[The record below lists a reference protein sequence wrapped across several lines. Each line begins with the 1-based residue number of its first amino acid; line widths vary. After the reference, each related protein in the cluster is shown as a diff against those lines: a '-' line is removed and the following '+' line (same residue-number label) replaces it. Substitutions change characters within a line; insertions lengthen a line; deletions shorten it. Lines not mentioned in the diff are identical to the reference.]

1 MTDWTS
7 TPAERNIA
15 ESERALQ
22 EVYGA
27 DAVGKALPADLD
39 DLAFTLDKAMHL
51 LTSLRERLPREK
63 DEWDQAL
70 YSLEHILTSEIPMIA
85 EDVVPCLKRLRG
97 SS

>member
-1 MTDWTS
+1 MSDLTS
-7 TPAERNIA
+7 QTADKNIA
-15 ESERALQ
+15 EFEKALW
-22 EVYGA
+22 EAYGA

-39 DLAFTLDKAMHL
+39 DLAFTFEKAIHL

-63 DEWDQAL
+63 DEWNQAL

>member
-1 MTDWTS
+1 VTDWTS

-39 DLAFTLDKAMHL
+39 DLAFTLDKA
-51 LTSLRERLPREK
+51 TSLRERLPREK

-70 YSLEHILTSEIPMIA
+70 YSLEQSLTSEIPMIA